1 MYQIAI
7 WINKS
12 NLEKALFGELDAV
25 AKYRKNGFVEV
36 KTNSE
41 NANAIYIKPKYI
53 KKGE

>member
-25 AKYRKNGFVEV
+25 AKYRKNGFVE
-36 KTNSE
+36 KTTEWGKSHI
-41 NANAIYIKPKYI
+41 IYII
-53 KKGE
+53 FIF